1 MKLLGLVILFFAGSI
16 SLFAAAGEAPLPLL
30 PQASESPTLIIGS
43 LSLNPAAEAKPL
55 FKWPSQAGYPFTESS
70 VESTTCYKMRAY
82 YVVRDSRN
90 PDVTRPDGYSTCQP
104 ATRFQVKRA
113 IGKKVIEEA
122 PSEPGNISFR

>member
-1 MKLLGLVILFFAGSI
+1 MKLLSLVVLLVSSV
-16 SLFAAAGEAPLPLL
+16 SLFAAADDAPLLLL
-30 PQASESPTLIIGS
+30 PQTSASPVLKIGS
-43 LSLNPAAEAKPL
+43 LSLNPATDAKPL
-55 FKWPSQAGYPFTESS
+55 FESPSQAVYRFTERS

-113 IGKKVIEEA
+113 IGKQLFEEG
-122 PSEPGNISFR
+122 PTEPKPIPFR